1 MQRNNREQKIDLIEE
16 LLKNPQSF
24 SFIQV
29 LRILSKKVGRENFFE
44 KVDIRPDLSMA
55 FPSTDIVS
63 IEKKGSK
70 YIITVSFLGL
80 YGVSSPLPA
89 FYTEELIQEYNNDK
103 SVKRDF
109 IDVLNKRVYEF
120 YFELWLRTHP
130 GILYREFKNE
140 NAKKIF
146 FKIYYPLSAFRIK
159 NILKDMGFESEI
171 KEFADNVT
179 EIEKEDLTKL
189 SRQKNILGVDSHI
202 GRYAKN
208 RNKFIIKIKV
218 SKRKFTR
225 FIENMRE
232 INDFIFK
239 KISSPVKWD
248 WEISFSKAQR
258 FSLNEMKLG
267 INSVIGK
274 TDTIKLKGKK

>member
-171 KEFADNVT
+171 KEFADNIT
-179 EIEKEDLTKL
+179 EIEEEDLTKL